1 MKGKKL
7 SAQSHNIISTTLGF
21 SPFLPHTYNKA
32 ISTLNLIS
40 TAVRHISCHRSTLKA
55 GWFDSTDSA
64 TALVRPAL
72 KNAVYNDIDQYQNL
86 KITLISSILPLKR
99 LKSLSYPT
107 HQIIGAQSILWF
119 QLLTDIQRNPGWHD
133 LFLFVVFH

>member
-1 MKGKKL
+1 MITMKGKKL

-86 KITLISSILPLKR
+86 KSHSSLQYYHSNDSNHYPILHIKSSVLISIL
-99 LKSLSYPT
+99 
-107 HQIIGAQSILWF
+107 
-119 QLLTDIQRNPGWHD
+119 
-133 LFLFVVFH
+133 

>member
-1 MKGKKL
+1 MITMKGKKL

-21 SPFLPHTYNKA
+21 SPFLPLTYNKA

-107 HQIIGAQSILWF
+107 DQIIGANFNLMVPIIDEYSEKSRLA
-119 QLLTDIQRNPGWHD
+119 
-133 LFLFVVFH
+133 

>member
-7 SAQSHNIISTTLGF
+7 SAQSHNIISATLGF

-72 KNAVYNDIDQYQNL
+72 KNAVYNDIVLVSKPQNHTHL
-86 KITLISSILPLKR
+86 FNTTIQTTQIITLS
-99 LKSLSYPT
+99 
-107 HQIIGAQSILWF
+107 
-119 QLLTDIQRNPGWHD
+119 
-133 LFLFVVFH
+133 